1 MAFVESAAQTGA
13 NWEIVYAWTDLKS
26 ISGIHWEK
34 KSSPAFLNEW
44 RNQLCY
50 DFLQRIETKRER
62 ERMHEGECYC

>member
-34 KSSPAFLNEW
+34 KSSLAFLKMNEEI
-44 RNQLCY
+44 NFVTTFC
-50 DFLQRIETKRER
+50 EE
-62 ERMHEGECYC
+62 